1 MLRLFARFIAAM
13 ILFAGIYLL
22 YTNTTQTSLAQF
34 NKKEIIFVNL
44 ANIPEIILPSKEENA
59 GYQYELLIKYLDS
72 LNKQKVEFN
81 DSNFDL
87 KIF

>member
-1 MLRLFARFIAAM
+1 M

-22 YTNTTQTSLAQF
+22 YINTTQTSFSQF
-34 NKKEIIFVNL
+34 KKKEIILVNL

-72 LNKQKVEFN
+72 LNKQK
-81 DSNFDL
+81 
-87 KIF
+87 